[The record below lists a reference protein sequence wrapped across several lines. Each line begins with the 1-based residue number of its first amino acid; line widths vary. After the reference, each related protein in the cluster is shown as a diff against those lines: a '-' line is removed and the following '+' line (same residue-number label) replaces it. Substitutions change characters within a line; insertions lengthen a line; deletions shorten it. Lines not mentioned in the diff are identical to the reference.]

1 MDILPIIFRLLGKK
15 QSALR
20 LVALGRAV
28 FDKLPPEA
36 FPVIRQMII
45 LGKQLAALS
54 APAYQQGRAV
64 APEAITIIHDLWTTA
79 FPELAARWANLPV
92 EGFSSSPWWI
102 QQTLNRLGASPQL
115 KVDNNIDVLTKAAIK
130 QFQKTHKQVDGSSLD
145 VDGYAGF
152 ETLASMYAEI
162 VKRQAR

>member
-15 QSALR
+15 QAALR
-20 LVALGRAV
+20 LVALGRTV
-28 FDKLPPEA
+28 FDKVPPEA

-54 APAYQQGRAV
+54 APAYQQSRAV
-64 APEAITIIHDLWTTA
+64 APEAITIARDLWITA
-79 FPELAARWANLPV
+79 FPEIVARWNNLPV

-102 QQTLNRLGASPQL
+102 QTTLNRLGASPQL
-115 KVDNNIDVLTKAAIK
+115 KVDNDIGDTTKAAIL
-130 QFQKTHKQVDGSSLD
+130 QFQKTHKQVDGQPLA

-152 ETLASMYAEI
+152 ETLASMYAEV
-162 VKRQAR
+162 VKRQAK